1 MMKRVDW
8 KSEHNE
14 QHHMSYRHLFHD
26 ICMECIQTCTLCGDD
41 IVYVKDEKLLSS
53 QSCDLCDKEP
63 CKGFGV
69 TLKCD
74 ICSVCLCE
82 ECIEEGESQDI
93 CKAILVKM
101 EVLKKYKWRT

>member
-1 MMKRVDW
+1 M
-8 KSEHNE
+8 NNTTC
-14 QHHMSYRHLFHD
+14 LID
-26 ICMECIQTCTLCGDD
+26 IYFMTFVWNACGDD
-41 IVYVKDEKLLSS
+41 IAYVKDEKLLSS

-63 CKGFGV
+63 CKSCGV

-93 CKAILVKM
+93 CKAIIVEIK
-101 EVLKKYKWRT
+101 VLKKYKWRT